1 MSISVEQVEYSASSP
16 AQACLDYARPVRPGL
31 ALEIAAARGV
41 AALSRRLGAGGGTTI
56 PGKLLAQ
63 LDPGAIDRLAAGLT
77 EGTAIVSATNGKTTT
92 TAMAAE
98 ILRPRHRL
106 AHNAA
111 GANLVSGVASALLN
125 AGDADLGL
133 FEVDE
138 GALPELLRRL
148 RPRAICLGNLFRDQL
163 DRYGELELVAERWR
177 EAVAGLPGETRLVYN
192 AHDPQLAGV
201 GEAHGGGVAFG
212 LDDPRVA
219 RPSLQHAADSK

>member
-1 MSISVEQVEYSASSP
+1 MSISVEQVEEFANSP
-16 AQACLDYARPVRPGL
+16 VQACLDYARPMRPPL

-41 AALSRRLGAGGGTTI
+41 AALSRRVGAGGGTTI

-63 LDPGAIDRLAAGLT
+63 LDPGAIDRLAARLGA
-77 EGTAIVSATNGKTTT
+77 GTAVVSATNGKTTT

-98 ILRPRHRL
+98 ILRPRRRL

-111 GANLVSGVASALLN
+111 GANLVSGVASALLT

-138 GALPELLRRL
+138 GALPEVVRRL

-163 DRYGELELVAERWR
+163 DRYGELELVAERSR
-177 EAVAGLPGETRLVYN
+177 ETVTTLP
-192 AHDPQLAGV
+192 P
-201 GEAHGGGVAFG
+201 EAQPV
-212 LDDPRVA
+212 
-219 RPSLQHAADSK
+219 

>member
-31 ALEIAAARGV
+31 TLEIAAARGV

-111 GANLVSGVASALLN
+111 GANLVTGGASAPP
-125 AGDADLGL
+125 AAPAAQPRQ
-133 FEVDE
+133 VDVDD
-138 GALPELLRRL
+138 GASPALLRR
-148 RPRAICLGNLFRDQL
+148 
-163 DRYGELELVAERWR
+163 
-177 EAVAGLPGETRLVYN
+177 
-192 AHDPQLAGV
+192 
-201 GEAHGGGVAFG
+201 
-212 LDDPRVA
+212 
-219 RPSLQHAADSK
+219 